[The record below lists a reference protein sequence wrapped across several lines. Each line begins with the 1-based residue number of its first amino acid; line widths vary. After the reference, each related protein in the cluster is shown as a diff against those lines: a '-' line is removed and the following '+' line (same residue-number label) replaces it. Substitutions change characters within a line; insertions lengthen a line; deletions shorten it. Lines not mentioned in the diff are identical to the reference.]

1 VLIDSY
7 TCPMSADWA
16 ADGKSGAP
24 DQRQRILQIAAQL
37 FAKNG
42 YHATGVAELGKAVS
56 LGRGGL
62 YHHIGSKEK
71 LLEEISIRH
80 VVDMVQTGEDVL
92 ASDAS
97 PPEKFRT
104 LSRKLMRTIAE
115 NLPEVT
121 VFFREVN
128 SLTGESREHVMGLRA
143 RFEEIWVELLR
154 EGVGQSV
161 FRTADP
167 LVAKALLGLHNYSYV
182 WLDPDGR
189 LDPEEIADLFCDLL
203 LRGLLTETALQAY
216 IGER

>member
-1 VLIDSY
+1 
-7 TCPMSADWA
+7 MSGWSA
-16 ADGKSGAP
+16 ADERSGAL
-24 DQRQRILQIAAQL
+24 DQRQRILEIAAQL

-62 YHHIGSKEK
+62 YYHIGSKEK

-80 VVDMVQTGEDVL
+80 VVEMVRTGEDVL

-104 LSRKLMRTIAE
+104 LSRALMRTIAE

-154 EGVGQSV
+154 EGVEESV

-182 WLDPDGR
+182 WLDPNGR
-189 LDPEEIADLFCDLL
+189 LDPEDIADIFCDLL
-203 LRGLLTETALQAY
+203 LRGLLTEAALQAY
-216 IGER
+216 IAER